1 MEELMAHEET
11 VMELMNQLV
20 IADKH
25 VIGDIMAHKGIWTE
39 GTSASNNADKV
50 LKVLCDYN
58 LLEKVECFYR
68 LIECKSTY
76 AEHSKL
82 LTKFLADILKLN
94 ITTKIFR
101 EKTLNEIGLRP
112 DGLVLLIKDN
122 QKLCFILE
130 VCNNEFPEFLQQKV
144 NAWRQWE
151 NSLRVLSE
159 LFGTKIHVFDI
170 VVAGDISAEGTFEF
184 NQYLKEIKEVNQ

>member
-1 MEELMAHEET
+1 MAHEELIYGL
-11 VMELMNQLV
+11 MESLV

-25 VIGDIMAHKGIWTE
+25 IIGDIMASKRIWTA

-50 LKVLCDYN
+50 LKNDHR
-58 LLEKVECFYR
+58 LEKIASYYR
-68 LIECKSTY
+68 LIGCHSTY

-82 LTKFLADILKLN
+82 LTQYLADILKLN
-94 ITTKIFR
+94 FTTKIFR

-112 DGLVLLIKDN
+112 DALVLLIKDN

-144 NAWRQWE
+144 NAWRQCE

-184 NQYLKEIKEVNQ
+184 NQFLKDIKEVNQ

>member
-1 MEELMAHEET
+1 MA
-11 VMELMNQLV
+11 
-20 IADKH
+20 A
-25 VIGDIMAHKGIWTE
+25 KGIWTE
-39 GTSASNNADKV
+39 GTSASNNADKY
-50 LKVLCDYN
+50 LKNDSR
-58 LLEKVECFYR
+58 LEKVDGYYR
-68 LIECKSTY
+68 LIGCKSTF

-82 LTKFLADILKLN
+82 LTIHLADILKLN
-94 ITTKIFR
+94 LSTKIFR
-101 EKTLNEIGLRP
+101 EKTFSSIGLRP
-112 DGLVLLIKDN
+112 DSVILLEKN
-122 QKLCFILE
+122 NRHLCFILE

-184 NQYLKEIKEVNQ
+184 NQYLKDIKEVNQ